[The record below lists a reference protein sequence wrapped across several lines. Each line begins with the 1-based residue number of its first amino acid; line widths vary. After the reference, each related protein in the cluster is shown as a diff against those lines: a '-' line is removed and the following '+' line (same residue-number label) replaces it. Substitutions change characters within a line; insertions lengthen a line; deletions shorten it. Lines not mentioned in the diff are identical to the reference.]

1 MMQAKR
7 CDPIPDDESALF
19 LVWDDERAAKFAASE
34 KKKYE
39 KGHKQRDIVRQ

>member
-7 CDPIPDDESALF
+7 CDPISDDESLF

-34 KKKYE
+34 KKKYA
-39 KGHKQRDIVRQ
+39 KGHKQGEKVCQ